1 MSSERINNDGGVPVA
16 PDQRV
21 ALDSTGDNNAIT
33 NIEHPSLL
41 LPTIRSGEQHNG
53 NGNRNNSSRYDAP
66 IDYNI
71 AQAWIASAP
80 GNQNHSTSSSNE
92 ANDDTEKGGLEGF
105 QDEYTEAGRS
115 RKPLKGLRRNLF
127 SRSSVEHKTND
138 SSAKSNLAW
147 YGDEHHQHE
156 EANQEDI
163 EEDSD
168 GISRPSTPPLSM
180 PSTPPSIPDDLM
192 DLSNNIGNQKANE
205 HAQHSY
211 GQNPIRCSNKDEK
224 KDDFANH
231 HDANGSFKAVASPG
245 ENDQAPF
252 LWMSGSQ
259 DQIPDEIVLD
269 DDQQAN
275 MEDELLTGDGGENSI
290 MKQKISA
297 SPRLFRPPTLKSARP
312 SAIRAEDRQVTPQ
325 SWHTPI
331 SILPRAMAYRN
342 TSGGSSRRSVPL
354 SPGSRRSTR
363 SEKYY
368 HSYHTDLGSPPK
380 AVPPFVVVHKSGS
393 AVVTVTPKRTTVVT
407 KTKKKKS
414 KKSKTIDDSVSDPL
428 EAEEI
433 IVPSGIEANC
443 GCDGEEAKVWCRMWG
458 RPITLALCS
467 AIFALALVTVV
478 TSLMASRFQT
488 KKPQEQQLRPRAPT
502 FSPAVSP
509 STGSSN
515 LVLDANNENFTDE
528 FLDGVALRPYE
539 GSQNPAEAPP
549 TLPPRT
555 YPPSTYAEVEIPTFA
570 PTMLPEN
577 FPDFVP
583 TTMPFSQESE
593 DIDSEQDETSLRIPW
608 NNYVIGLLSVES
620 PHTFSSFSDASSP
633 QFLALQWISVDS
645 SRKGGSSAYNMDA
658 SLQRFALATIFFAL
672 DGLDEWSDRDSWLS
686 TVVPVCEWKGVTCD
700 SSNTAVLS
708 LDLASNNLSG
718 TMPAELFLLKY
729 LQVLDF
735 SGNSIT
741 GSLPSEYSHL
751 HELVELN
758 ISGNLLTGS
767 IPEEYGDTG
776 NFELLEVLDVSHNSI
791 QGSLPAQLGNLQS
804 LRTIQMCS
812 NSMTGTIPSTLG
824 SLNELNSIKLCN
836 NKFTG
841 DLPGAICETT
851 PSTRV
856 FDCTVECECCA
867 SCCADGEDCC

>member
-1 MSSERINNDGGVPVA
+1 MTPEQRVA
-16 PDQRV
+16 PDR
-21 ALDSTGDNNAIT
+21 SGDNNAIT
-33 NIEHPSLL
+33 IIEHPSLL
-41 LPTIRSGEQHNG
+41 LPTIRSGEQYDG
-53 NGNRNNSSRYDAP
+53 NGNRNISSRYDAP

-80 GNQNHSTSSSNE
+80 EHQNHSTTTSNE
-92 ANDDTEKGGLEGF
+92 ANDDTEKVGLEGF
-105 QDEYTEAGRS
+105 QDEYTESGRS
-115 RKPLKGLRRNLF
+115 ITPLKDLRRNLF
-127 SRSSVEHKTND
+127 SRSGAEYEAKD

-147 YGDEHHQHE
+147 NGDEHHQY
-156 EANQEDI
+156 EDPI
-163 EEDSD
+163 HQDIGEPS
-168 GISRPSTPPLSM
+168 GGGSRPSTPPLSL
-180 PSTPPSIPDDLM
+180 PGTPPSIPEDLM
-192 DLSNNIGNQKANE
+192 GLSNNSGNQEANE
-205 HAQHSY
+205 HVQHSY
-211 GQNPIRCSNKDEK
+211 GQNPIRISDENEK
-224 KDDFANH
+224 KDDLANH

-245 ENDQAPF
+245 ENDQTPF
-252 LWMSGSQ
+252 LWIRSPQ

-275 MEDELLTGDGGENSI
+275 MEDELLTGDGGENCI
-290 MKQKISA
+290 MKQKLS
-297 SPRLFRPPTLKSARP
+297 SNPRLFRPPTLKSDRP

-325 SWHTPI
+325 SWQTPI
-331 SILPRAMAYRN
+331 SMLPRAMAYRN
-342 TSGGSSRRSVPL
+342 TSGGSSRRSAPL

-368 HSYHTDLGSPPK
+368 HSYHTNLGSTPK

-393 AVVTVTPKRTTVVT
+393 AVVTVTPKRTTLVT
-407 KTKKKKS
+407 KTKQKKS
-414 KKSKTIDDSVSDPL
+414 KKSKALDDSISDPL

-433 IVPSGIEANC
+433 MVPGGLEANC

-458 RPITLALCS
+458 RPVTIALCS
-467 AIFALALVTVV
+467 AVFALALVTVV
-478 TSLMASRFQT
+478 TSLVASRFQT
-488 KKPQEQQLRPRAPT
+488 KSPQQQQLRPRAPT
-502 FSPAVSP
+502 FSPVVSP

-515 LVLDANNENFTDE
+515 LVLDAGNENFTDE
-528 FLDGVALRPYE
+528 FLDGVVLRPYE
-539 GSQNPAEAPP
+539 GSQNPAEARP

-570 PTMLPEN
+570 PTMLPDN
-577 FPDFVP
+577 FPDYVP
-583 TTMPFSQESE
+583 TMMPFSQESE
-593 DIDSEQDETSLRIPW
+593 VAANDHDFEQDEASLQIPW

-620 PHTFSSFSDASSP
+620 PNTFSSFSDASSP
-633 QFLALQWISVDS
+633 QFLALQWISVDA
-645 SRKGGSSAYNMDA
+645 SRKGGSGAYTMDV

-672 DGLDEWSDRDSWLS
+672 GGLDEWSDKDSWLS
-686 TVVPVCEWKGVTCD
+686 TVVPVCEWKGISCD
-700 SSNTAVLS
+700 SSNTVVLS
-708 LDLASNNLSG
+708 LDLSSNNLSG

-751 HELVELN
+751 HDLVELN

-767 IPEEYGDTG
+767 IPEEYGSAG
-776 NFELLEVLDVSHNSI
+776 NFEFLEVLDVSHNSI

-824 SLNELNSIKLCN
+824 SLNKLNSIKLCN

-841 DLPGAICETT
+841 NLPGAMCETT

-856 FDCTVECECCA
+856 FDCTIECECCA